1 MSEIDDWGE
10 VIESAPQEGV
20 FDESALGAFEVPA
33 MKESNVVYA
42 KFPQAPKMTAVPQY
56 PKVPQMHG
64 VGDLLDDLATFGA
77 GSGTSAA
84 PRSVT
89 MDEWNT
95 MGQQWNQYTTQGT
108 GGGGKTPTGTQSGMS
123 TEQRLGIANAAI
135 GGVMDVAGGIM
146 GMVTG
151 YQESQTRQDLAS
163 QQLQAQMRLLDE
175 QIAASRDS
183 RERERLEAQRAS
195 AAGALNSGDLT
206 QILAALQA
214 SQRTVPTW
222 VWAVGA
228 VAVLGI
234 GGVVIWKLV
243 SKD

>member
-42 KFPQAPKMTAVPQY
+42 KFPQAPKVTAVPQY
-56 PKVPQMHG
+56 PKVPQRRG
-64 VGDLLDDLATFGA
+64 VGDIIDDLATFGA

-84 PRSVT
+84 PRNVT

-95 MGQQWNQYTTQGT
+95 MGQQWNQYTSQGT
-108 GGGGKTPTGTQSGMS
+108 GGKTPTGTTSGMS

-151 YQESQTRQDLAS
+151 YQESQTRQELAS

-175 QIAASRDS
+175 QIANARSA
-183 RERERLEAQRAS
+183 RERESLAAQRAA